1 MRVVRGE
8 VRDAYSRDGETV
20 LMIDTTVMLLSPLA
34 SLIWDVCDSART
46 EDELV
51 AVLVDAFGAPPG
63 GDPLTYVRETIESL
77 EAAGALSRL

>member
-34 SLIWDVCDSART
+34 SLIWESCDPAASI
-46 EDELV
+46 DDLV
-51 AVLVDAFGAPPG
+51 AVTVEAFGTPPD
-63 GDPLTYVRETIESL
+63 GDARSHVTTVLDALES
-77 EAAGALSRL
+77 AGAIRQV